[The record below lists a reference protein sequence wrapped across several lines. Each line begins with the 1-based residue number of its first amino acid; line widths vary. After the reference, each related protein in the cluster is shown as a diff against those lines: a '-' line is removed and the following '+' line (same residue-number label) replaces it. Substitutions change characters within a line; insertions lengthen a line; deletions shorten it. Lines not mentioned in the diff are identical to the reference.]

1 MFLAHTAPIV
11 IADRVL
17 PLFCSIQVVETGR
30 AGEEIKIP
38 ENQFER
44 RTKRQ
49 KKKYQKLAIIN
60 QSEESYIQEMNKN
73 EFEKRKIRRIND
85 DR

>member
-1 MFLAHTAPIV
+1 M
-11 IADRVL
+11 
-17 PLFCSIQVVETGR
+17 ETGR